1 MNIEEF
7 IKEVK
12 KLNIEVTEQN
22 LKDLEKYKDLLIEYN
37 KKFNLTAIKTEE
49 EIYLKHF
56 YDSLTLTKGLSLEGN
71 LKLLDIGTGA
81 GFPGLVLKIFYPNLE
96 ITLLDSNNKKITF
109 LETVIKELNL
119 KDIICIHNRA
129 ESLPDNY
136 REYFDIITS
145 RAVAHLRI
153 LSELSI
159 PYLKVGGK
167 LIAMKGISDEEI
179 KESKEILN
187 RLDSSIAN
195 VITFNLPIEN
205 SNRSLVIIEKK
216 KETNKIYPRNYDKIM
231 KNKKQK
237 NRHK

>member
-12 KLNIEVTEQN
+12 KLNIEITEQN
-22 LKDLEKYKDLLIEYN
+22 LIDLEKYKDLLIEYN

-119 KDIICIHNRA
+119 KNITCIHNRA

-167 LIAMKGISDEEI
+167 LIAMKGISEEEI

-187 RLDSSIAN
+187 RLDSTITN

-216 KETNKIYPRNYDKIM
+216 KETNKLYPRNYDKIV
-231 KNKKQK
+231 KNKK
-237 NRHK
+237 

>member
-12 KLNIEVTEQN
+12 KLNIEITEQN
-22 LKDLEKYKDLLIEYN
+22 LIDLEKYKDLLIEYN

-119 KDIICIHNRA
+119 KNITCIHNRA

-179 KESKEILN
+179 KESEEILN
-187 RLDSSIAN
+187 KLDSTITN

-216 KETNKIYPRNYDKIM
+216 KETNKLYPRNYDKIM
-231 KNKKQK
+231 KNKK
-237 NRHK
+237 